1 MARYT
6 YIKRTTAI
14 GFTLGQGWFSS
25 LSYAGWARVF
35 GADRGYNS
43 YEVFA
48 VLSNPVRLITS

>member
-14 GFTLGQGWFSS
+14 GFTLGQGCIRS
-25 LSYAGWARVF
+25 LSYAGWACVV

-48 VLSNPVRLITS
+48 VLSNPVRLIMS